1 MPKPQHPALF
11 DLRPPL
17 DPAPAVKRALKAA
30 LGRSNLS
37 RDQIAGRVNEVA
49 EVEGLGRRIT
59 KPILDSWV
67 KPGNPERL
75 PGLAWLVI
83 LCHVLDDFTPI
94 KALAECAGLRII
106 GLKDQTLLSWAKA
119 EEARRRADRRARAAL
134 LSLEQDD
141 G

>member
-1 MPKPQHPALF
+1 MQTKNPQLF

-17 DPAPAVKRALKAA
+17 DPTQAVKRALKAA

-37 RDQIAGRVNEVA
+37 RDQVADRVNELA
-49 EVEGLGRRIT
+49 EAEGLGRRIT

-67 KPGNPERL
+67 KPGSERL
-75 PGLAWLVI
+75 PGPAWLVI

-94 KALAECAGLRII
+94 KALAECAGLQVI
-106 GLKDQTLLSWAKA
+106 GPKDQTLLAWAKA
-119 EEARRRADRRARAAL
+119 EETKRRADRRARAAL
-134 LSLEQDD
+134 LSLEHDEN